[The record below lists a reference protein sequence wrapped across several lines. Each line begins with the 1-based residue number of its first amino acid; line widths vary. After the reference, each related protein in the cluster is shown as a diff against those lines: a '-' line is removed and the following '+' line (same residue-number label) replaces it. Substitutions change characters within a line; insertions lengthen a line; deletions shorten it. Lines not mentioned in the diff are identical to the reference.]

1 MNLYL
6 LVYKNNA
13 NIKIGVCAILFLV
26 RVRDNKVFGM
36 IFEKKPKKRGLEN
49 HREKPQ
55 QTTATESSSKL

>member
-1 MNLYL
+1 M
-6 LVYKNNA
+6 
-13 NIKIGVCAILFLV
+13 CAILFLV

-36 IFEKKPKKRGLEN
+36 IFEKENQRENPKRGLEN